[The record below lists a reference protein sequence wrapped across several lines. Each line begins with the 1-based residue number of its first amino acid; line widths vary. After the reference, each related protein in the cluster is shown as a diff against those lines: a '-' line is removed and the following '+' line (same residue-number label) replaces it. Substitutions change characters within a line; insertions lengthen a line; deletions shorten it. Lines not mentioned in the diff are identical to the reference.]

1 MSSCEFCEIS
11 KDTFF
16 TEHVRT
22 TASVNLSPEF
32 MLESAPDLQRLK
44 VARPDNIENLKL
56 GYLNINN
63 FSNKLIDSRKYESLK
78 TAWS

>member
-1 MSSCEFCEIS
+1 MFSCEFCEIS

-16 TEHVRT
+16 IEHVRA
-22 TASVNLSPEF
+22 TASVNLSAEF
-32 MLESAPDLQRLK
+32 SLENAPDLQRLK
-44 VARPDNIENLKL
+44 VARSDNIENLKV

-78 TAWS
+78 TGCS